1 MKVALLETIE
11 ALVSAIKSKFLTK
24 TEAESTYQPKATA
37 INTGN
42 IGSQSVHHAFSA
54 GTASSANEAY
64 SLHGGTAISSGQ
76 EFPTAG
82 TSSMKYFLAKGRE
95 TDLTGLP
102 PVNAS
107 VIHMGAYI
115 DSSCDH
121 QLALGND
128 GELYTRYIRNQAW
141 QSWTRMAKASEIPDV
156 SGYATKD
163 WVTSNYYNTQ
173 EMDEHY
179 YTMDDVDSMLDDLLP
194 KSGGTMTGNLTLS
207 NSSLIV
213 GMRIYES
220 KVSDSNLVF
229 QKWTQGGTKK
239 VYQFGNGADILSF
252 GSGFAEMCA
261 DYFFQKGQI
270 RTEKGVKIGD
280 VVLELNSSTNTL
292 NIKGASGQTVHV
304 AVNGTTIA

>member
-42 IGSQSVHHAFSA
+42 IGSQSVSY
-54 GTASSANEAY
+54 ASSAYSANKAYKADEADEAY
-64 SLHGGTAISSGQ
+64 SLYGGAAISSGNS
-76 EFPTAG
+76 FPQNG
-82 TSSMKYFLAKGRE
+82 TYSMRYFLAKGSE
-95 TDLTGLP
+95 TDITGLP
-102 PVNAS
+102 PVDAS

-115 DSSCDH
+115 NANCDH

-128 GELYTRYIRNQAW
+128 GNLYTRYIRNSAW
-141 QSWTRMAKASEIPDV
+141 QSWTRMAKASELPDV
-156 SGYATKD
+156 SGYATED
-163 WVTSNYYNTQ
+163 WVTSNYYDIN
-173 EMDEHY
+173 EIGDIF
-179 YTMDDVDSMLDDLLP
+179 LP
-194 KSGGTMTGNLTLS
+194 KSGGTMTGNLALN

-252 GSGFAEMCA
+252 GNGFAEMRA

-270 RTEKGVKIGD
+270 RAEKGVKIGD
-280 VVLELNSSTNTL
+280 VVLEFNSSTNTL
-292 NIKGASGQTVHV
+292 NIKGGSGQTVHV
-304 AVNGTTIA
+304 AVNGKVIA

>member
-42 IGSQSVHHAFSA
+42 IGSQSVDY
-54 GTASSANEAY
+54 ASSAY
-64 SLHGGTAISSGQ
+64 SANKAGYAESLTSDYFNTPTGRSLYYISRYNQ
-76 EFPTAG
+76 DLP
-82 TSSMKYFLAKGRE
+82 AKS
-95 TDLTGLP
+95 
-102 PVNAS
+102 A
-107 VIHMGAYI
+107 VIHMGAYA
-115 DSSCDH
+115 SENCTH
-121 QLALGND
+121 EVAFCND
-128 GELYTRYIRNQAW
+128 GALYTRYMSNSTW
-141 QSWTRMAKASEIPDV
+141 QPWTRMAKASEIPNV
-156 SGYATKD
+156 SGYATED
-163 WVTSNYYNTQ
+163 WVQDN
-173 EMDEHY
+173 Y
-179 YTMDDVDSMLDDLLP
+179 YTMDDVDSMQGNYLP

-239 VYQFGNGADILSF
+239 VYQFGYAADIVAL
-252 GSGFAEMCA
+252 GNQFAELTA
-261 DYFFQKGQI
+261 DYFTCKGQI
-270 RTEKGVKIGD
+270 RTPKSVKID
-280 VVLELNSSTNTL
+280 NVVLEFNSSTNTL

>member
-24 TEAESTYQPKATA
+24 TEAESIYQPKASA
-37 INTGN
+37 INTSN
-42 IGSQSVHHAFSA
+42 IGSQSVSY
-54 GTASSANEAY
+54 ASRANY
-64 SLHGGTAISSGQ
+64 SLSASDAYALYGGAAISSGKD
-76 EFPTAG
+76 FPSEG
-82 TSSMKYFLAKGRE
+82 TYSMKYFLAKGSE

-128 GELYTRYIRNQAW
+128 GELYTRYIRNSAW

-156 SGYATKD
+156 SGFATED
-163 WVTSNYYNTQ
+163 WVTSNYYDIN
-173 EMDEHY
+173 EIGDIF
-179 YTMDDVDSMLDDLLP
+179 LP
-194 KSGGTMTGNLTLS
+194 KSGGTMTGNLALN
-207 NSSLIV
+207 NSSLII
-213 GMRIYES
+213 GSRIYES

-229 QKWTQGGTKK
+229 QTYMQGSTKK
-239 VYQFGNGADILSF
+239 VYQFGHAADILSF
-252 GSGFAEMCA
+252 GNGFAEMRA

-270 RTEKGVKIGD
+270 RAEKGVKIGN
-280 VVLELNSSTNTL
+280 VVLEFNSSTNTL
-292 NIKGASGQTVHV
+292 NIKGASGQTVHI
-304 AVNGTTIA
+304 AVNGKTIA

>member
-37 INTGN
+37 INTSN
-42 IGSQSVHHAFSA
+42 IGSQSVDY
-54 GTASSANEAY
+54 ASSAY
-64 SLHGGTAISSGQ
+64 SANKANSADSLTSDYFNTPTGRSLYYISRYNQ
-76 EFPTAG
+76 DLP
-82 TSSMKYFLAKGRE
+82 AKS
-95 TDLTGLP
+95 
-102 PVNAS
+102 A
-107 VIHMGAYI
+107 VIHMGAFA
-115 DSSCDH
+115 SENCTH
-121 QLALGND
+121 EVAFCND
-128 GELYTRYIRNQAW
+128 GALYTRYMSNGTW
-141 QSWTRMAKASEIPDV
+141 QSWTRMAKASEIPDF
-156 SGYATKD
+156 SGYATED

-179 YTMDDVDSMLDDLLP
+179 YTMDDVDSMLGNYLP
-194 KSGGTMTGNLTLS
+194 KSGGTMTGNLYLS

-239 VYQFGNGADILSF
+239 VYQFGYAADIVAL
-252 GSGFAEMCA
+252 GNQFAELTA
-261 DYFFQKGQI
+261 DYFTCKGQI
-270 RTEKGVKIGD
+270 RTPKSVKID
-280 VVLELNSSTNTL
+280 NVVLEFNSSTNTL

>member
-42 IGSQSVHHAFSA
+42 IGSQSVDY
-54 GTASSANEAY
+54 ASSAY
-64 SLHGGTAISSGQ
+64 SANKAGYAESLTSDYFNTPTGRSLYYISRYNQ
-76 EFPTAG
+76 DLP
-82 TSSMKYFLAKGRE
+82 AKS
-95 TDLTGLP
+95 
-102 PVNAS
+102 A
-107 VIHMGAYI
+107 VIHMGAYA
-115 DSSCDH
+115 SENCTH
-121 QLALGND
+121 EVAFCND
-128 GELYTRYIRNQAW
+128 GALYTRYMSNSTW
-141 QSWTRMAKASEIPDV
+141 QPWTRMAKASEIPDV
-156 SGYATKD
+156 SGYATED
-163 WVTSNYYNTQ
+163 WVQDN
-173 EMDEHY
+173 Y
-179 YTMDDVDSMLDDLLP
+179 YTMDDVDSMQGNYLP
-194 KSGGTMTGNLTLS
+194 KSGGTMTGNLTLN

-229 QKWTQGGTKK
+229 QKWTQGDTKK

-252 GSGFAEMCA
+252 GSGFAEMRA

>member
-24 TEAESTYQPKATA
+24 TEAKSTYQPKATA

-54 GTASSANEAY
+54 GTASSAEDAY
-64 SLHGGTAISSGQ
+64 SLHGGAAISSGT

-82 TSSMKYFLAKGRE
+82 TYSMKYFLAKGSE

-128 GELYTRYIRNQAW
+128 GELYTRYIRNSAW
-141 QSWTRMAKASEIPDV
+141 QSWTRMAKASEIPNV
-156 SGYATKD
+156 SGYATED
-163 WVTSNYYNTQ
+163 WVQDN
-173 EMDEHY
+173 Y
-179 YTMDDVDSMLDDLLP
+179 YTMDDVDSMQGNYLP

-252 GSGFAEMCA
+252 GNGFAEMCA

-280 VVLELNSSTNTL
+280 VVLEFNSSTNTL
-292 NIKGASGQTVHV
+292 NIRGRSGQTVHV

>member
-54 GTASSANEAY
+54 GTASSASEAY

-76 EFPTAG
+76 EFPTTG
-82 TSSMKYFLAKGRE
+82 TYSMKYYLAKGSE

-128 GELYTRYIRNQAW
+128 GELYTRYVRNSAW

-156 SGYATKD
+156 SGYATED
-163 WVTSNYYNTQ
+163 WVQDN
-173 EMDEHY
+173 Y
-179 YTMDDVDSMLDDLLP
+179 YTMDDVDSMQGNYLP
-194 KSGGTMTGNLTLS
+194 KSGGTMTGNLTLN

-252 GSGFAEMCA
+252 GNGFAEMCA

-280 VVLELNSSTNTL
+280 VVLEFNSSTNTL

>member
-24 TEAESTYQPKATA
+24 TEAESIYQPKASA

-42 IGSQSVHHAFSA
+42 IGSQSVRYASSA
-54 GTASSANEAY
+54 YSASSANSAD
-64 SLHGGTAISSGQ
+64 SLYGGTAISSGTA
-76 EFPTAG
+76 FPYPG
-82 TSSMKYFLAKGRE
+82 TPSMKYFLAKGSE
-95 TDLTGLP
+95 TDITGLP

-115 DSSCDH
+115 NNSCDH

-128 GELYTRYIRNQAW
+128 GNLYTRYIRNSAW

-156 SGYATKD
+156 SGFATED
-163 WVTSNYYNTQ
+163 WVTSNYYDINEIGDIFLQ
-173 EMDEHY
+173 
-179 YTMDDVDSMLDDLLP
+179 
-194 KSGGTMTGNLTLS
+194 KSGGTMTGNLTLD

-239 VYQFGNGADILSF
+239 VYQFGYAADILSF

-261 DYFFQKGQI
+261 DYFYSKGQI
-270 RTEKGVKIGD
+270 RTPKSVKIDD
-280 VVLELNSSTNTL
+280 VVLEFNSSTNTL

>member
-42 IGSQSVHHAFSA
+42 IGSQSVSY
-54 GTASSANEAY
+54 ASSAYSANKAYKADEADEAY
-64 SLHGGTAISSGQ
+64 SLYGGAAISSGNS
-76 EFPTAG
+76 FPQNG
-82 TSSMKYFLAKGRE
+82 TYSMRYFLAKGSE
-95 TDLTGLP
+95 TDITGLP
-102 PVNAS
+102 PVDAS

-115 DSSCDH
+115 NANCDH

-128 GELYTRYIRNQAW
+128 GNLYTRYIRNSAW
-141 QSWTRMAKASEIPDV
+141 QSWTRMAKASELPDV
-156 SGYATKD
+156 SGYATED
-163 WVTSNYYNTQ
+163 WVTSNYYDINEIGDMFLQ
-173 EMDEHY
+173 
-179 YTMDDVDSMLDDLLP
+179 
-194 KSGGTMTGNLTLS
+194 KSGGTMTGNLTLD

-239 VYQFGNGADILSF
+239 VYQFGYAADILSF

-261 DYFFQKGQI
+261 DYFYSKGQI
-270 RTEKGVKIGD
+270 RTPKSVKIDD
-280 VVLELNSSTNTL
+280 VVLEFNSSTNTL
-292 NIKGASGQTVHV
+292 NIKGASGQTVHI
-304 AVNGTTIA
+304 AVNGKTIA

>member
-42 IGSQSVHHAFSA
+42 IGSQSVSY
-54 GTASSANEAY
+54 ASSAY
-64 SLHGGTAISSGQ
+64 SANKAASADSLTSDYFNTPTGRSLYYISRYS
-76 EFPTAG
+76 
-82 TSSMKYFLAKGRE
+82 K
-95 TDLTGLP
+95 DLP
-102 PVNAS
+102 AES
-107 VIHMGAYI
+107 AVIHMGAFAQEN
-115 DSSCDH
+115 CTH
-121 QLALGND
+121 EVAFCND
-128 GELYTRYIRNQAW
+128 GALYTRYMSNSTW

-156 SGYATKD
+156 SGYATEQWVKD
-163 WVTSNYYNTQ
+163 SYYDTQ
-173 EMDEHY
+173 ELDEHY
-179 YTMDDVDSMLDDLLP
+179 YNIDDINYMLEDFLP
-194 KSGGTMTGNLTLS
+194 KNGGTMTGNLTLD

-229 QKWTQGGTKK
+229 QKWTQDGTKK
-239 VYQFGNGADILSF
+239 VYQFGYAADILSF

-261 DYFFQKGQI
+261 DYFYSRGQI
-270 RTEKGVKIGD
+270 RTPKSVKIDD
-280 VVLELNSSTNTL
+280 VVLEFNSSTNTL
-292 NIKGASGQTVHV
+292 NIKGASGQTVHI